1 MFIKSY
7 TSKTRHSDAV
17 RSTNRH
23 NLCSVIFVATVAMTS
38 LVGCGQKGDLYLVD
52 SGSKVVQGSGD
63 ILESGS
69 NPQDAAFAK
78 VDGDYQNNEQNTDDF
93 QLPEPSSDPNDY

>member
-7 TSKTRHSDAV
+7 TSNTQHSDAI

-23 NLCSVIFVATVAMTS
+23 NLYSGILVAAVAMIS

-52 SGSKVVQGSGD
+52 SGSKVVQGSAD

-78 VDGDYQNNEQNTDDF
+78 IDGDYQNNEQDTEGF